1 MSLIYKKID
10 KDGKMSDQHQLH
22 IKIPVALDMRLQE
35 LAKRKMTSKG
45 AILRDLIRIE
55 AERVGL

>member
-1 MSLIYKKID
+1 MKEKE
-10 KDGKMSDQHQLH
+10 HQLH
-22 IKIPVALDMRLQE
+22 VKIPVSLDRRLQA
-35 LAKRKMTSKG
+35 LAERKMTSKG